1 MGEKSYASEISA
13 RYKRKEGERMME
25 SMMMMAAAIFL
36 LLVLA
41 DFSLADT
48 PQDRI
53 SGRMYVRF
61 LSGWQTVCAAFYK
74 KGTLEKFDNPA
85 ICLSDPQ
92 IASGASEPLAAVAKA
107 TAKYSSY
114 QSRQKHRNTESLQRR
129 QYNRKMMEN

>member
-1 MGEKSYASEISA
+1 M
-13 RYKRKEGERMME
+13 YKRKEGERMME
-25 SMMMMAAAIFL
+25 SMMMMAAAIFF

-53 SGRMYVRF
+53 SVRMYVRF
-61 LSGWQTVCAAFYK
+61 LSGWQTVCAAFSK

-92 IASGASEPLAAVAKA
+92 IASGASDPLSAAVKTTMKYSALQHQKRPNAEPL
-107 TAKYSSY
+107 
-114 QSRQKHRNTESLQRR
+114 LRR
-129 QYNRKMMEN
+129 QYNRKMMED

>member
-1 MGEKSYASEISA
+1 
-13 RYKRKEGERMME
+13 MME
-25 SMMMMAAAIFL
+25 SMMMMAAAIFF

-41 DFSLADT
+41 DFSLADA

-61 LSGWQTVCAAFYK
+61 LAGWQTICAAFYK

-92 IASGASEPLAAVAKA
+92 IASGASEPLNAVAKT
-107 TAKYSSY
+107 TAKYSAY
-114 QSRQKHRNTESLQRR
+114 QPHQKHQNAEPLLRR

>member
-1 MGEKSYASEISA
+1 
-13 RYKRKEGERMME
+13 MME

-48 PQDRI
+48 PQGRI
-53 SGRMYVRF
+53 SGRMYARF
-61 LSGWQTVCAAFYK
+61 LSGWQTVCAAFSK

-92 IASGASEPLAAVAKA
+92 IASGASEPLAAKA